1 LDRQEAQNL
10 NFNKVATILM
20 LIAYIFCG
28 ESLNLFSAKNAEN
41 ALGFAENICYNQS
54 YMYIHELPNWP
65 HFSWDQPKIQD
76 LLVKIRH
83 QQGRLIGGME
93 SLGFHLREQT
103 VLETLTQDVV
113 KSSEI
118 EGEILDPSQVRS
130 SVARHLGIEQA
141 ALGPV
146 DRNVEGI
153 VQMILDATQNFD
165 RPLTKERLF
174 DWHAALFPK
183 GSSGVKKM
191 SVGKWRKG
199 PVYVASGQMGKEKIH
214 FEAVAAERVNVEM
227 ERFLQWIN
235 EEQSIDFVL
244 KAALAHLWFV
254 TIHPF
259 DDGNGRI
266 GRAIADL
273 LLARSEKSSH
283 RFYSL
288 SEQIQI
294 ERKHYY
300 AILESTQKETLNV
313 TAWIEWFLGCLQ
325 RAIEGAFNVLKTVLG
340 KAKVWEELANVAL
353 NERQR
358 KVLNRL
364 LDGFEG
370 KLTSSK
376 WAKIAKCSQDTA
388 HRDIVDLIEKGIL
401 VKNLEGGRSSNY
413 SLKLSS

>member
-1 LDRQEAQNL
+1 
-10 NFNKVATILM
+10 
-20 LIAYIFCG
+20 
-28 ESLNLFSAKNAEN
+28 
-41 ALGFAENICYNQS
+41 
-54 YMYIHELPNWP
+54 MYIHELPDWP
-65 HFSWDQPKIQD
+65 HFSWDKPKIQD

-103 VLETLTQDVV
+103 VLQTLTQDVV

-118 EGEILDPSQVRS
+118 EGEILDSSQVRS
-130 SVARHLGIEQA
+130 SVARHLGIEKA
-141 ALGPV
+141 ALGPL
-146 DRNVEGI
+146 DRNVEGV

-174 DWHAALFPK
+174 EWHAALFPE
-183 GSSGVKKM
+183 SSKSFKKIT
-191 SVGKWRKG
+191 VGKWRKG
-199 PVYVASGQMGKEKIH
+199 PVCVVSGQMGKEKIH
-214 FEAVAAERVNVEM
+214 FEAVPAERVNDEM
-227 ERFLQWIN
+227 EYFLQWIN
-235 EEQSIDFVL
+235 EEHSIDLVL

-288 SEQIQI
+288 SEQIQK

-300 AILESTQKETLNV
+300 AILESTQKGTLSV
-313 TAWIEWFLGCLQ
+313 TAWIEWLLGCLQ
-325 RAIEGAFNVLKTVLG
+325 RAIQGAFNVLQTVLG
-340 KAKVWEELANVAL
+340 KAKIWESLGDIAL

-388 HRDIVDLIEKGIL
+388 HRDIVDLIDKGVLI
-401 VKNLEGGRSSNY
+401 KNLEGGRSSSY
-413 SLKLSS
+413 SLRERSL